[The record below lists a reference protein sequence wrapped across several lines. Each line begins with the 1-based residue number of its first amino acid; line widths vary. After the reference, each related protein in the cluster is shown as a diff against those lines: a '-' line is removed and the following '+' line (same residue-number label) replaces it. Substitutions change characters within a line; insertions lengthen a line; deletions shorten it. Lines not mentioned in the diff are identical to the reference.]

1 MLVYHR
7 ESRNIQNFGENVQM
21 WELDHKE
28 GWAPK
33 NWCFPNC
40 HVKEDS
46 WVPWTARR
54 SNQSI
59 VSEINPQ
66 LMLKLKLQYSGHL
79 MWRADSLEKTLM
91 LGKTEGKRRR
101 GQQRMRWLSKP
112 QEIVKVREG
121 WYAVIL
127 GSQRVRHNR
136 VTEQLQQHK
145 CGYVGVWVCIPY
157 IPKQFRSVSNNKKI
171 YKRSLV
177 IKFSVFSQC

>member
-1 MLVYHR
+1 ML
-7 ESRNIQNFGENVQM
+7 
-21 WELDHKE
+21 L
-28 GWAPK
+28 
-33 NWCFPNC
+33 NC
-40 HVKEDS
+40 GAKRKLLG
-46 WVPWTARR
+46 VPWTARR
-54 SNQSI
+54 SSQSI
-59 VSEINPQ
+59 LKEINLKYSLKG
-66 LMLKLKLQYSGHL
+66 LMLELKLQYLGHL
-79 MWRADSLEKTLM
+79 MWRIDSLEKTLM